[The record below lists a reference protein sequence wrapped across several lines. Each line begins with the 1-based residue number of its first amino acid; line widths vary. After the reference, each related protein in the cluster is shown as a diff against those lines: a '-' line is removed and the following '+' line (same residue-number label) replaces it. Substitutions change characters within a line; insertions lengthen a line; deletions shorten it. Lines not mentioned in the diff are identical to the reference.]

1 MENELTVFHQ
11 NDYITFDTRSSREH
25 NLGNMADKIKILLAE
40 DDLQLIDMYRRKFE
54 LEGFDVQFAEDGE
67 KAIEILKTWK
77 PDVAL
82 LDIMMPKV
90 NGLDVLKNIKDR
102 PDYADVITVMLTNLG
117 NESTAEE
124 IYKLG
129 ATEYIVKA
137 DMTPL
142 EVSDKVKALI
152 KYYNKEKK

>member
-1 MENELTVFHQ
+1 
-11 NDYITFDTRSSREH
+11 
-25 NLGNMADKIKILLAE
+25 MAIKILLAE

-67 KAIEILKTWK
+67 QAIQILEKWK

-90 NGLDVLKNIKDR
+90 NGLDVLKKIKER
-102 PDYADVITVMLTNLG
+102 EDYSDVITVMLTNLG

-142 EVSDKVKALI
+142 EVSEKVKELI
-152 KYYNKEKK
+152 KYYKKEAS

>member
-1 MENELTVFHQ
+1 
-11 NDYITFDTRSSREH
+11 
-25 NLGNMADKIKILLAE
+25 MAIKILLAE

-54 LEGFDVQFAEDGE
+54 MEGFEVQFAEDGQQ
-67 KAIEILKTWK
+67 AIDILDKWK

-82 LDIMMPKV
+82 IDIMMPKV
-90 NGLDVLKNIKDR
+90 NGLDVLKHVKEKE
-102 PDYADVITVMLTNLG
+102 DYNDVLTIMLTNLG

-142 EVSDKVKALI
+142 EVSEKVKELI
-152 KYYNKEKK
+152 KYYKKDKK

>member
-1 MENELTVFHQ
+1 
-11 NDYITFDTRSSREH
+11 
-25 NLGNMADKIKILLAE
+25 MAIKILLAE

-54 LEGFDVQFAEDGE
+54 MEGFEVQFAEDGE
-67 KAIEILKTWK
+67 QAINILEKWK

-90 NGLDVLKNIKDR
+90 NGLDVLKHIKQKEG
-102 PDYADVITVMLTNLG
+102 YQDVITVMLTNLG

-142 EVSDKVKALI
+142 EVSDKVKELI
-152 KYYNKEKK
+152 KFYKKN

>member
-1 MENELTVFHQ
+1 MGGT
-11 NDYITFDTRSSREH
+11 
-25 NLGNMADKIKILLAE
+25 IKILLAE
-40 DDLQLIDMYRRKFE
+40 DDIQLIDMYRRKFE
-54 LEGFDVQFAEDGE
+54 MEGFDVQFAEDGE
-67 KAIEILKTWK
+67 KAIEILKGWK

-90 NGLDVLKNIKDR
+90 NGLDVLKFIKEK
-102 PDYADVITVMLTNLG
+102 PEYADVITVMLTNLG

-142 EVSDKVKALI
+142 EVADKVKALI
-152 KYYNKEKK
+152 KYYKARK

>member
-1 MENELTVFHQ
+1 
-11 NDYITFDTRSSREH
+11 
-25 NLGNMADKIKILLAE
+25 MATKIKILLAE

-54 LEGFDVQFAEDGE
+54 LEGFDVKFAEDGE
-67 KAIEILKTWK
+67 KAMEVLKDWK

-90 NGLDVLKNIKDR
+90 NGLDVLKSIKER
-102 PDYADVITVMLTNLG
+102 EDYADVITVMLTNLG

-129 ATEYIVKA
+129 ASEYIVKA

-142 EVSDKVKALI
+142 EVSDRVKELI
-152 KYYNKEKK
+152 KENKKSTK

>member
-1 MENELTVFHQ
+1 
-11 NDYITFDTRSSREH
+11 
-25 NLGNMADKIKILLAE
+25 MAEKIKILLAE

-67 KAIEILKTWK
+67 IAINILDKWK

-90 NGLDVLKNIKDR
+90 NGLDVLKHIKEK
-102 PDYADVITVMLTNLG
+102 PDYNDVITVMLTNLG

-142 EVSDKVKALI
+142 EVSDKVKELI
-152 KYYNKEKK
+152 KYYKKK

>member
-1 MENELTVFHQ
+1 
-11 NDYITFDTRSSREH
+11 
-25 NLGNMADKIKILLAE
+25 MAIKILLAE

-54 LEGFDVQFAEDGE
+54 MEGFDVKFAEDGQQ
-67 KAIEILKTWK
+67 ALDVLADWK

-82 LDIMMPKV
+82 IDIMMPKV
-90 NGLDVLKNIKDR
+90 NGLDVLKYIKTR
-102 PDYADVITVMLTNLG
+102 PDYEDVLTVMLTNLG

-142 EVSDKVKALI
+142 EVSDKVKELI
-152 KYYNKEKK
+152 KYYKKKA

>member
-1 MENELTVFHQ
+1 MGET
-11 NDYITFDTRSSREH
+11 
-25 NLGNMADKIKILLAE
+25 IKILLAE
-40 DDLQLIDMYRRKFE
+40 DDIPIIDMYRRKFE
-54 LEGFDVQFAEDGE
+54 MEGFDVQFAEDGE
-67 KAIEILKTWK
+67 KAIEILKGWK

-90 NGLDVLKNIKDR
+90 NGLDVLKFIKEKS
-102 PDYADVITVMLTNLG
+102 DYADVITVMLTNLG

-137 DMTPL
+137 DLTPL
-142 EVSDKVKALI
+142 EVADKVKALI
-152 KYYNKEKK
+152 KYYKTKK

>member
-1 MENELTVFHQ
+1 
-11 NDYITFDTRSSREH
+11 
-25 NLGNMADKIKILLAE
+25 MADKIKILLAE

-67 KAIEILKTWK
+67 KAITILDGWK

-90 NGLDVLKNIKDR
+90 NGLDVLKHIKEK
-102 PDYADVITVMLTNLG
+102 PEYADVITVMLTNLG

-152 KYYNKEKK
+152 KYYKKK

>member
-1 MENELTVFHQ
+1 
-11 NDYITFDTRSSREH
+11 
-25 NLGNMADKIKILLAE
+25 MAIKILLAE

-54 LEGFDVQFAEDGE
+54 MEGFEVQFAEDGE
-67 KAIEILKTWK
+67 QAIAILEKWK
-77 PDVAL
+77 PDIAL

-90 NGLDVLKNIKDR
+90 NGLDVLKHIKEKE
-102 PDYADVITVMLTNLG
+102 DYDDVITVMLTNLG

-142 EVSDKVKALI
+142 EVSDKVKELI
-152 KYYNKEKK
+152 KYYKK

>member
-1 MENELTVFHQ
+1 M
-11 NDYITFDTRSSREH
+11 S
-25 NLGNMADKIKILLAE
+25 IKILLAE

-54 LEGFDVQFAEDGE
+54 MEGFDVRFAEDGQQALDVLE
-67 KAIEILKTWK
+67 VWK
-77 PDVAL
+77 PDIAL

-90 NGLDVLKNIKDR
+90 NGLDVLKYIKQREDFE
-102 PDYADVITVMLTNLG
+102 DVLTVMLTNLG

-142 EVSDKVKALI
+142 EVSEKVKELI
-152 KYYNKEKK
+152 KFYKKKS

>member
-1 MENELTVFHQ
+1 
-11 NDYITFDTRSSREH
+11 
-25 NLGNMADKIKILLAE
+25 MADKIKILLAE

-67 KAIEILKTWK
+67 KAIAILDQWK

-90 NGLDVLKNIKDR
+90 NGLDVLKHIKEK
-102 PDYADVITVMLTNLG
+102 PEYADVITVMLTNLG

-152 KYYNKEKK
+152 KYYKKK

>member
-1 MENELTVFHQ
+1 
-11 NDYITFDTRSSREH
+11 
-25 NLGNMADKIKILLAE
+25 MAIKILLAE
-40 DDLQLIDMYRRKFE
+40 DDLQIIDMYRRKFE

-67 KAIEILKTWK
+67 KAIQALESWK

-90 NGLDVLKNIKDR
+90 NGLDVLKYIKEKEG
-102 PDYADVITVMLTNLG
+102 YEDVITVMLTNLG

-142 EVSDKVKALI
+142 EVCDKVKALI
-152 KYYNKEKK
+152 KYYKK

>member
-1 MENELTVFHQ
+1 MQLKVEGK
-11 NDYITFDTRSSREH
+11 I
-25 NLGNMADKIKILLAE
+25 MAIKILLAE

-54 LEGFDVQFAEDGE
+54 LEGFEVQFAEDGE
-67 KAIEILKTWK
+67 KAIDILDQWK

-90 NGLDVLKNIKDR
+90 NGLDVLKHIKEKEGYD
-102 PDYADVITVMLTNLG
+102 DVITVMLTNLG

-152 KYYNKEKK
+152 KYYKKDAK

>member
-1 MENELTVFHQ
+1 
-11 NDYITFDTRSSREH
+11 
-25 NLGNMADKIKILLAE
+25 MAIKILLAE

-54 LEGFDVQFAEDGE
+54 LEGFEVQFAEDGE
-67 KAIEILKTWK
+67 KAIDILDQWK

-90 NGLDVLKNIKDR
+90 NGLDVLKHIKEKEGYD
-102 PDYADVITVMLTNLG
+102 DVITVMLTNLG

-152 KYYNKEKK
+152 KYYKKDAK

>member
-1 MENELTVFHQ
+1 
-11 NDYITFDTRSSREH
+11 
-25 NLGNMADKIKILLAE
+25 MAIKILLAE

-54 LEGFDVQFAEDGE
+54 MEGFEVQFAEDGE
-67 KAIEILKTWK
+67 QAINILDKWK

-90 NGLDVLKNIKDR
+90 NGLDVLKHIKEKTE
-102 PDYADVITVMLTNLG
+102 YSDVLTVMLTNLG

-142 EVSDKVKALI
+142 EVAEKVKALI
-152 KYYNKEKK
+152 KYYRKDLKV

>member
-1 MENELTVFHQ
+1 
-11 NDYITFDTRSSREH
+11 
-25 NLGNMADKIKILLAE
+25 MAIKILLAE

-54 LEGFDVQFAEDGE
+54 LEGFEVQFAEDGE
-67 KAIEILKTWK
+67 KAIQILDEWK

-90 NGLDVLKNIKDR
+90 NGLDVLKHIKEK
-102 PDYADVITVMLTNLG
+102 PGYEDVITVMLTNLG

-152 KYYNKEKK
+152 KYYKKGA

>member
-1 MENELTVFHQ
+1 
-11 NDYITFDTRSSREH
+11 
-25 NLGNMADKIKILLAE
+25 MAIKILLAE

-54 LEGFDVQFAEDGE
+54 LEGFEVQFAEDGE
-67 KAIEILKTWK
+67 KAIQILENWK

-90 NGLDVLKNIKDR
+90 NGLDVLKHIKEKPGYD
-102 PDYADVITVMLTNLG
+102 DVITVMLTNLG

-142 EVSDKVKALI
+142 EVSDKVKELI
-152 KYYNKEKK
+152 KYYKKGA

>member
-1 MENELTVFHQ
+1 
-11 NDYITFDTRSSREH
+11 
-25 NLGNMADKIKILLAE
+25 MAIKILLAE

-54 LEGFDVQFAEDGE
+54 MEGFEVQFAEDGQQ
-67 KAIEILKTWK
+67 ALDILDKWK

-82 LDIMMPKV
+82 IDIMMPKV
-90 NGLDVLKNIKDR
+90 NGLDVLKHIKENK
-102 PDYADVITVMLTNLG
+102 DYKDVLTIMLTNLG

-142 EVSDKVKALI
+142 EVSEKVKQLI
-152 KYYNKEKK
+152 KYYKKDKK

>member
-1 MENELTVFHQ
+1 
-11 NDYITFDTRSSREH
+11 
-25 NLGNMADKIKILLAE
+25 MAIKILLAE
-40 DDLQLIDMYRRKFE
+40 DDLQLVDMYRRKFE
-54 LEGFDVQFAEDGE
+54 LEGFDVQFAEDGQQ
-67 KAIEILKTWK
+67 ALDILDKWK

-90 NGLDVLKNIKDR
+90 NGLDVLKHIKEKK
-102 PDYADVITVMLTNLG
+102 DYEDILTVMLTNLG
-117 NESTAEE
+117 NEATAEE

-142 EVSDKVKALI
+142 EVSEKVKELI
-152 KYYNKEKK
+152 KYYDKGDKKSP

>member
-1 MENELTVFHQ
+1 
-11 NDYITFDTRSSREH
+11 
-25 NLGNMADKIKILLAE
+25 MAIKILLAE
-40 DDLQLIDMYRRKFE
+40 DDLQIIDMYRRKFE
-54 LEGFDVQFAEDGE
+54 MEGFDVQFAEDGE
-67 KAIEILKTWK
+67 QAIEILNRWK
-77 PDVAL
+77 PDIAL

-90 NGLDVLKNIKDR
+90 NGLDVLKFIKEKKGYED
-102 PDYADVITVMLTNLG
+102 ILTVMLTNLG

-142 EVSDKVKALI
+142 EVSEKVKELV
-152 KYYNKEKK
+152 KYYKKDKKKK

>member
-1 MENELTVFHQ
+1 
-11 NDYITFDTRSSREH
+11 
-25 NLGNMADKIKILLAE
+25 MAQAIKILLAE
-40 DDLQLIDMYRRKFE
+40 DDIQLIDMYRRKFE
-54 LEGFDVQFAEDGE
+54 MEGFDVQFAEDGQ
-67 KAIEILKTWK
+67 KAIEILENWK

-82 LDIMMPKV
+82 LDIMMPNV
-90 NGLDVLKNIKDR
+90 NGLDVLKYIKEK
-102 PDYADVITVMLTNLG
+102 PGYEDVITVMLTNLG

-142 EVSDKVKALI
+142 EVAEKIKSLI
-152 KYYNKEKK
+152 KFYKKA

>member
-1 MENELTVFHQ
+1 
-11 NDYITFDTRSSREH
+11 
-25 NLGNMADKIKILLAE
+25 MAIKILLAE

-54 LEGFDVQFAEDGE
+54 MEGFEVQFAEDGE
-67 KAIEILKTWK
+67 QAINILEKWK

-90 NGLDVLKNIKDR
+90 NGLDVLKHIKQKEG
-102 PDYADVITVMLTNLG
+102 YEDVITVMLTNLG

-142 EVSDKVKALI
+142 EVSDKVKELI
-152 KYYNKEKK
+152 KFYKKSQ

>member
-1 MENELTVFHQ
+1 
-11 NDYITFDTRSSREH
+11 
-25 NLGNMADKIKILLAE
+25 MAIKILLAE

-54 LEGFDVQFAEDGE
+54 MEGFEVQFAEDGQQ
-67 KAIEILKTWK
+67 AIDILGNWK

-90 NGLDVLKNIKDR
+90 NGLDVLKFIKTKEG
-102 PDYADVITVMLTNLG
+102 YEDVITVMLTNLG

-142 EVSDKVKALI
+142 EVSDKVKSLI
-152 KYYNKEKK
+152 KFYKKS

>member
-1 MENELTVFHQ
+1 
-11 NDYITFDTRSSREH
+11 
-25 NLGNMADKIKILLAE
+25 MAIKILLAE
-40 DDLQLIDMYRRKFE
+40 DDLQLVDMYRRKFE
-54 LEGFDVQFAEDGE
+54 LEGFEVQFAEDGE
-67 KAIEILKTWK
+67 KANEILDGWK
-77 PDVAL
+77 PDIAL

-90 NGLDVLKNIKDR
+90 NGLDVLKHIKEK
-102 PDYADVITVMLTNLG
+102 PDYADVLTVMLTNLG

-142 EVSDKVKALI
+142 EVSEKVKELI
-152 KYYNKEKK
+152 KYYKKDK

>member
-1 MENELTVFHQ
+1 
-11 NDYITFDTRSSREH
+11 
-25 NLGNMADKIKILLAE
+25 MAIKILLAE

-54 LEGFDVQFAEDGE
+54 MEGFEVQFAEDGQQ
-67 KAIEILKTWK
+67 AIDILDTWI
-77 PDVAL
+77 PDIAL
-82 LDIMMPKV
+82 IDIMMPKV
-90 NGLDVLKNIKDR
+90 NGLDVLKHIKEK
-102 PDYADVITVMLTNLG
+102 PDYDGVLTVMLTNLG

-142 EVSDKVKALI
+142 EVSEKVKELI
-152 KYYNKEKK
+152 KYYKKDKK

>member
-1 MENELTVFHQ
+1 
-11 NDYITFDTRSSREH
+11 
-25 NLGNMADKIKILLAE
+25 MAIKILLAE

-54 LEGFDVQFAEDGE
+54 MEGFEVRFAEDGQQ
-67 KAIEILKTWK
+67 AIDILGNWM
-77 PDVAL
+77 PDIAL

-90 NGLDVLKNIKDR
+90 NGLDVLKYIKEK
-102 PDYADVITVMLTNLG
+102 PDYDGVLTVMLTNLG

-142 EVSDKVKALI
+142 EVSDKVKELI
-152 KYYNKEKK
+152 KYYKKDKK

>member
-1 MENELTVFHQ
+1 M
-11 NDYITFDTRSSREH
+11 S
-25 NLGNMADKIKILLAE
+25 IKILLAE

-54 LEGFDVQFAEDGE
+54 MEGFDVRFAEDGQQ
-67 KAIEILKTWK
+67 ALDILNVWK
-77 PDVAL
+77 PEVAL
-82 LDIMMPKV
+82 IDIMMPKV
-90 NGLDVLKNIKDR
+90 NGLDVLKYIKER
-102 PDYADVITVMLTNLG
+102 KDYEDVLTVMLTNLG

-142 EVSDKVKALI
+142 EVSEKVKELI
-152 KYYNKEKK
+152 KFYKKKS

>member
-1 MENELTVFHQ
+1 
-11 NDYITFDTRSSREH
+11 
-25 NLGNMADKIKILLAE
+25 MAIKILLAE

-54 LEGFDVQFAEDGE
+54 MEGFEVQFAEDGE
-67 KAIEILKTWK
+67 KAIQIIDGGWK

-90 NGLDVLKNIKDR
+90 NGLDVLKHIKDKEGWT
-102 PDYADVITVMLTNLG
+102 DVITVMLTNLG

-152 KYYNKEKK
+152 KYYKKG

>member
-1 MENELTVFHQ
+1 
-11 NDYITFDTRSSREH
+11 
-25 NLGNMADKIKILLAE
+25 MAEKIKILLAE

-54 LEGFDVQFAEDGE
+54 IEGFDVQFGEDGQQAIDILE
-67 KAIEILKTWK
+67 KWK
-77 PDVAL
+77 PDIAL

-90 NGLDVLKNIKDR
+90 NGLDVLKHIKGKEG
-102 PDYADVITVMLTNLG
+102 YEDVITVMLTNLG

-142 EVSDKVKALI
+142 EVCDKVKELVEF
-152 KYYNKEKK
+152 YKKDK